1 MILGAKFKICRRLGS
16 GVFDKCQSQ
25 KYMLSEAKHA
35 KGSKSQK
42 KPKQITDYGIQLIAK
57 QRIRFSYG
65 VNEKQFVNYVRKAE
79 TATGMKPAEK
89 LAELLERRLDNIVYR
104 LGLASSRRHARQM
117 VSHGHFLVN
126 GKRTNVP
133 SQSVSEKDVVVV
145 RESSKTSSL
154 FQEIAKKITQK
165 DLPHWLS
172 FDEKTMTAKITGR
185 PKTDDAFL
193 DFHSVM
199 EFYSR

>member
-25 KYMLSEAKHA
+25 KYMLSEARHS
-35 KGSKSQK
+35 KGGRSQK

-57 QRIRFSYG
+57 QRIRFTYG
-65 VNEKQFVNYVRKAE
+65 VTEKQFVNYVRKAE
-79 TATGMKPAEK
+79 STVGVKPSEK
-89 LAELLERRLDNIVYR
+89 LAELLESRLDNLIYR

-117 VSHGHFLVN
+117 VSHGHFMVN

-133 SQSVSEKDVVVV
+133 SQAISQKDVIAV
-145 RESSKTSSL
+145 RESSKTSPL
-154 FQEIAKKITQK
+154 FQEIAKKISQK
-165 DLPHWLS
+165 NLPNWLS
-172 FDEKTMTAKITGR
+172 FDEKEMSAKLTGR
-185 PKTDDAFL
+185 PKTEDAFL
-193 DFHSVM
+193 DFHGVI

>member
-25 KYMLSEAKHA
+25 KYMLSETRHS
-35 KGSKSQK
+35 KGGKSQK
-42 KPKQITDYGIQLIAK
+42 KPKQLTDYGIQLIAK

-79 TATGMKPAEK
+79 TATGMKPADK
-89 LAELLERRLDNIVYR
+89 LAELLESRLDNIVYR

-133 SQSVSEKDVVVV
+133 SQNIGQKDTIAI
-145 RESSKTSSL
+145 RESSKTSPL
-154 FQEIAKKITQK
+154 FQEISKKIAQK

-172 FDEKTMTAKITGR
+172 FDEKSFTAKLIGR

-193 DFHSVM
+193 DFNRVI

>member
-16 GVFDKCQSQ
+16 GVYDKCQSQ
-25 KYMLSEAKHA
+25 KYMLSEARHA
-35 KGSKSQK
+35 KVSASGKR
-42 KPKQITDYGIQLIAK
+42 KQVTDYGLQLIAK
-57 QRIRFSYG
+57 QRVRFTYG
-65 VNEKQFVNYVRKAE
+65 VTERQFTNYVRKAE
-79 TATGMKPAEK
+79 TSIGMKSSDK
-89 LAELLERRLDNIVYR
+89 LAELLESRLDNIVYR

-133 SQSVSEKDVVVV
+133 SQSISQKDAIAV
-145 RESSKTSSL
+145 RESSKTSPL
-154 FQEIAKKITQK
+154 FQDITKKVVEK

-172 FDEKTMTAKITGR
+172 FDAKALTAKLTAN
-185 PKTDDAFL
+185 PKVDNPFL
-193 DFHSVM
+193 DFNTVM

>member
-25 KYMLSEAKHA
+25 KYMLSETRHS
-35 KGSKSQK
+35 KGGKSQK
-42 KPKQITDYGIQLIAK
+42 KPKQLTDYGLQLIAK

-65 VNEKQFVNYVRKAE
+65 VTEKQFVNYVRKAE
-79 TATGMKPAEK
+79 TASGVKPADK
-89 LAELLERRLDNIVYR
+89 LAELLESRLDNVIYR

-117 VSHGHFLVN
+117 VSHGHFTVN

-133 SQSVSEKDVVVV
+133 SQAISQKDLIAI
-145 RESSKTSSL
+145 RESSKTSAL
-154 FQEIAKKITQK
+154 FQESAKKVNQK

-172 FDEKTMTAKITGR
+172 FDEKAGTAKLTGR